1 MTVLRQTIKQSD
13 NPKRGASARTR
24 RLMMETAIQLM
35 QDGITPSISDAAVAA
50 EVSRATA
57 YRYFPSQAAL
67 IQGVVEEALGPILKW
82 DSEEMNMDIRLT
94 DFFEFSLPRIFKF
107 EATFRAALQH
117 SLDLRSKNFE
127 NIKEVEHEL
136 KRGHRIEVLKK
147 LVYPLKKDLS
157 EKQSVKLV
165 EALAMLFGIEAVIVL
180 KDIGKLSSKET
191 QATIQWAARAMI
203 DKALAESKKSTSSK

>member
-1 MTVLRQTIKQSD
+1 
-13 NPKRGASARTR
+13 
-24 RLMMETAIQLM
+24 MMETAIKLM

-57 YRYFPSQAAL
+57 YRYFPSQAVL
-67 IQGVVEEALGPILKW
+67 IQSVVEEALGPILKW
-82 DSEEMNMDIRLT
+82 DSEEMNMDSRLN
-94 DFFEFSLPRIFKF
+94 DFFEFSLPRIFEF

-147 LVYPLKKDLS
+147 LVHPLEKDLS
-157 EKQSVKLV
+157 AKQSIKLV
-165 EALAMLFGIEAVIVL
+165 KALSLLFGIEAVIVL

-191 QATIQWAARAMI
+191 QATIHWAASALI
-203 DKALAESKKSTSSK
+203 DKALVESKNAASDK